1 MTYGKN
7 KTLLLG
13 FLLSCAVMCLSS
25 CVSNETSQNL
35 VLKGTVSEESPTLDP
50 SFLARRL
57 KAEKSFFGFSTSP
70 EDPLL
75 LPDDEDEEESAIPD
89 TQHSFDLRQNQEA
102 TSAGTSRFIWPA
114 NGQLSSLF
122 GPRTLRRVRRM
133 HAGVDIG
140 AASGTPIHAA
150 ASGQVLF
157 SGRKRGYGK
166 AVILAHNK
174 TIETLYAHMSKILVR
189 EGQHITRNQLIGY
202 VGRTGRATGSNLHF
216 ETRINGIAYNP
227 LPYLPPAR
235 GGKMRKGMMI
245 PSYAD
250 QMDYYSRLDRTVY
263 QKTPRKKRTPQ
274 S

>member
-1 MTYGKN
+1 MIYGKN

-13 FLLSCAVMCLSS
+13 ILISGALLCFSS
-25 CVSNETSQNL
+25 CVSHEASQNL

-75 LPDDEDEEESAIPD
+75 LPDEDDEEDAIPD
-89 TQHSFDLRQNQEA
+89 TEHSFEA
-102 TSAGTSRFIWPA
+102 HQSQDPESVTASGFIWPA

-133 HAGVDIG
+133 HAGIDIG

-157 SGRKRGYGK
+157 SGRKHGYGK
-166 AVILAHNK
+166 SVILAHNK
-174 TIETLYAHMSKILVR
+174 TMETLYAHMSKILVR
-189 EGQHITRNQLIGY
+189 EGQHITRNQIIGY

-235 GGKMRKGMMI
+235 DSKMRKGMMT

-250 QMDYYSRLDRTVY
+250 QMNYYSRLDKTVY
-263 QKTPRKKRTPQ
+263 QKNTRKKRGPQ